1 MLNSRLDS
9 NHQIYTDG
17 LKNLKR
23 LMVVSEFIM
32 SSDLEDQYLNFLKEI
47 ISDKEW
53 LEYKDEILEEIE
65 IYEITDEEI
74 TQELQMSSFI
84 KIPLLV

>member
-47 ISDKEW
+47 ISDTEW
-53 LEYKDEILEEIE
+53 LEFKDEIVEEIN
-65 IYEITDEEI
+65 IYELTDEEI
-74 TQELQMSSFI
+74 TQEMSSFV
-84 KIPLLV
+84 KVPLLV